1 MDNLPRISPRKLIV
15 GSILLLLLGFWA
27 WLHYTTQ
34 GQLWQIRQEL
44 AYWKKNTPK
53 YRYNTYRYR
62 SASVT
67 EVIAS
72 LYNSIDSS
80 DPNVAK
86 ALALIPE
93 IYGSGTPDSSTNDPS
108 RREKHFESLK
118 EALIVAQ
125 QIDKSKEKA
134 EVLIRIAHA
143 YIKLSDSTQDPT
155 VLKQAL
161 TVAQQKDKSKDKG
174 ETLIEIAQAYIKL
187 SDSTQAVAVLKQALT
202 VAQEIDS
209 FYFQTGILNEIA
221 EAYIKLS
228 ESTQDQTKVKH
239 AQKRA
244 HQIMNSRSKGETL
257 IEIAEA
263 YIKLSD
269 STQDPTLLKQSLIP
283 AEQID
288 DSEDKVEILTK
299 IAQGYIKL
307 SDSKEALTIFKQALN
322 VIQDS
327 HSLFPKTEQQ
337 TAIVIEMAETQ
348 AKLQRWGDALK
359 TTKKCRLKY
368 NDNSQCR
375 VESLS
380 KILRVYEEFENAEFK
395 EEGKQNSN

>member
-125 QIDKSKEKA
+125 QIDKSK
-134 EVLIRIAHA
+134 
-143 YIKLSDSTQDPT
+143 
-155 VLKQAL
+155 
-161 TVAQQKDKSKDKG
+161 DKG

-228 ESTQDQTKVKH
+228 ESTQDPTFLKQALTV
-239 AQKRA
+239 AQ
-244 HQIMNSRSKGETL
+244 QINNSRSKGETL

>member
-161 TVAQQKDKSKDKG
+161 TVAQQIDDSPSKVW
-174 ETLIEIAQAYIKL
+174 I
-187 SDSTQAVAVLKQALT
+187 
-202 VAQEIDS
+202 
-209 FYFQTGILNEIA
+209 
-221 EAYIKLS
+221 
-228 ESTQDQTKVKH
+228 
-239 AQKRA
+239 
-244 HQIMNSRSKGETL
+244 L

-269 STQDPTLLKQSLIP
+269 S
-283 AEQID
+283 
-288 DSEDKVEILTK
+288 
-299 IAQGYIKL
+299 
-307 SDSKEALTIFKQALN
+307 
-322 VIQDS
+322 S
-327 HSLFPKTEQQ
+327 H
-337 TAIVIEMAETQ
+337 V
-348 AKLQRWGDALK
+348 
-359 TTKKCRLKY
+359 
-368 NDNSQCR
+368 
-375 VESLS
+375 
-380 KILRVYEEFENAEFK
+380 
-395 EEGKQNSN
+395 

>member
-134 EVLIRIAHA
+134 EVLIR
-143 YIKLSDSTQDPT
+143 LPT
-155 VLKQAL
+155 
-161 TVAQQKDKSKDKG
+161 
-174 ETLIEIAQAYIKL
+174 
-187 SDSTQAVAVLKQALT
+187 
-202 VAQEIDS
+202 
-209 FYFQTGILNEIA
+209 
-221 EAYIKLS
+221 
-228 ESTQDQTKVKH
+228 
-239 AQKRA
+239 
-244 HQIMNSRSKGETL
+244 
-257 IEIAEA
+257 
-263 YIKLSD
+263 
-269 STQDPTLLKQSLIP
+269 PTL
-283 AEQID
+283 
-288 DSEDKVEILTK
+288 
-299 IAQGYIKL
+299 
-307 SDSKEALTIFKQALN
+307 N
-322 VIQDS
+322 C
-327 HSLFPKTEQQ
+327 Q
-337 TAIVIEMAETQ
+337 TAHKQ
-348 AKLQRWGDALK
+348 LLSSNKP
-359 TTKKCRLKY
+359 
-368 NDNSQCR
+368 
-375 VESLS
+375 SLLLN
-380 KILRVYEEFENAEFK
+380 K
-395 EEGKQNSN
+395 

>member
-1 MDNLPRISPRKLIV
+1 MNYNPQQNIKASIDNFNMDNLPRISPRKLIV

-143 YIKLSDSTQDPT
+143 YIKLSDSTQA
-155 VLKQAL
+155 VAVFKQAL
-161 TVAQQKDKSKDKG
+161 TVAQQIDDSGDKVGILQK
-174 ETLIEIAQAYIKL
+174 IAYASLEL

-202 VAQEIDS
+202 IAQQIDDSGDKGWILKDKAWILKEIAHDYITLSERTQDPTFLKQALTIAQEEAFTVVQQRNKSIRHRAW
-209 FYFQTGILNEIA
+209 ILIQIA
-221 EAYIKLS
+221 
-228 ESTQDQTKVKH
+228 
-239 AQKRA
+239 R
-244 HQIMNSRSKGETL
+244 
-257 IEIAEA
+257 A

-269 STQDPTLLKQSLIP
+269 STQDATLLK
-283 AEQID
+283 
-288 DSEDKVEILTK
+288 
-299 IAQGYIKL
+299 
-307 SDSKEALTIFKQALN
+307 
-322 VIQDS
+322 
-327 HSLFPKTEQQ
+327 
-337 TAIVIEMAETQ
+337 
-348 AKLQRWGDALK
+348 
-359 TTKKCRLKY
+359 
-368 NDNSQCR
+368 
-375 VESLS
+375 
-380 KILRVYEEFENAEFK
+380 
-395 EEGKQNSN
+395 

>member
-143 YIKLSDSTQDPT
+143 YIKLSDSTQA
-155 VLKQAL
+155 VAVFKQAL
-161 TVAQQKDKSKDKG
+161 TVAQQIDKSKDKG

-228 ESTQDQTKVKH
+228 ESTQDPTFLKQALTV
-239 AQKRA
+239 AQ
-244 HQIMNSRSKGETL
+244 QINNSRSKGETL

-269 STQDPTLLKQSLIP
+269 STQDQPS
-283 AEQID
+283 
-288 DSEDKVEILTK
+288 
-299 IAQGYIKL
+299 
-307 SDSKEALTIFKQALN
+307 
-322 VIQDS
+322 
-327 HSLFPKTEQQ
+327 
-337 TAIVIEMAETQ
+337 
-348 AKLQRWGDALK
+348 
-359 TTKKCRLKY
+359 
-368 NDNSQCR
+368 
-375 VESLS
+375 
-380 KILRVYEEFENAEFK
+380 
-395 EEGKQNSN
+395 